1 MGRNDMEIKIIHMM
15 LYIFLCF
22 KSKHAI
28 NEINNYYKHSQLR
41 VLYLY
46 RHRPPRLSFIPYS
59 RNKAFFNTKHE
70 NNPPFSPG
78 YVTFLN
84 KKSLLNKIVY

>member
-1 MGRNDMEIKIIHMM
+1 MEIKIIHMM
-15 LYIFLCF
+15 PYIFLCF
-22 KSKHAI
+22 QSKHAI

-46 RHRPPRLSFIPYS
+46 RHRPSLLSFIQYS